1 MSFVFLALAEGEA
14 HNSERGPEQQEVPV
28 TRIPRIS
35 VVLALF
41 GASVG
46 VAPQRAE
53 AVPVGPKLTV
63 EVGEYIP
70 SNLIDLQGMY
80 PKTTVVNAGDSL
92 SFDFRGFHNVA
103 FRTDGKRVPF
113 LVPTTNPPTPVGT
126 VLDAAGKAFWFS
138 NAAPTLGFN
147 PAVFGPSANTVVDGV
162 HDVNSGLLQP
172 SFTASFPSPG
182 TFDYFCEI
190 HPFMN
195 GSVVVKPSGV
205 STPSG
210 TEQTAEGVEQLNR
223 DLNRA
228 LDAQA
233 ELKDGDHANAH
244 VAAITP
250 DNGDDH
256 HRGTTV
262 LVGSGTRKFSLLEF
276 FPVETTV
283 HIGETVKFQWEG
295 FNEPHTVTFGPEAL
309 RMHLEENLFGP
320 QGADPQGFFPS
331 EPPSNPPTKPQR
343 IDVSPTTHGD
353 GFANSGALFD
363 PPAGPAPHSF
373 KVRFTKRGRYDYEC
387 LIHAGMDGVINVV

>member
-1 MSFVFLALAEGEA
+1 M
-14 HNSERGPEQQEVPV
+14 

-35 VVLALF
+35 VVLALL

-46 VAPQRAE
+46 LPPQRAD
-53 AVPVGPKLTV
+53 AVPAGPKLTV
-63 EVGEYIP
+63 EVGGFIP
-70 SNLIDLQGMY
+70 GKLIDLQGMY
-80 PKTTVVNAGDSL
+80 PKTTVVNVGDSL

-103 FRTDGKRVPF
+103 FRANGQRVPF
-113 LVPTTNPPTPVGT
+113 LVPTSNPPTPVGT
-126 VLDAAGKAFWFS
+126 VLDAAGNPFWFS
-138 NAAPTLGFN
+138 NAAPTLNFN
-147 PAVFGPSANTVVDGV
+147 PLVAGPSANTVVDGA
-162 HDVNSGLLQP
+162 HDVNSGLPLGPPPPAPQP
-172 SFTASFPSPG
+172 PPFTASFPTPG
-182 TFDYFCEI
+182 TFSYFCEI

-195 GSVVVKPSGV
+195 GSVVVKPTGV

-210 TEQTAEGVEQLNR
+210 KDQMAEGVEQVNR
-223 DLNRA
+223 DADRA
-228 LDAQA
+228 LDAEA
-233 ELKDGDHANAH
+233 ELKDDDHADAD

-250 DNGDDH
+250 DNGDEH

-262 LVGSGTRKFSLLEF
+262 LVGSGTRRFSLLEF
-276 FPVETTV
+276 FPFETTV
-283 HIGETVKFQWEG
+283 HVGETVKFQWEG

-320 QGADPQGFFPS
+320 QGADPQGLFSS

-343 IDVSPTTHGD
+343 IEVSPTTHGN

>member
-1 MSFVFLALAEGEA
+1 M
-14 HNSERGPEQQEVPV
+14 

-35 VVLALF
+35 VVLVLL

-46 VAPQRAE
+46 VAPQGA
-53 AVPVGPKLTV
+53 AAAPTGPKLQV
-63 EVGEYIP
+63 EVGGFIP
-70 SNLIDLQGMY
+70 GKLIDLQGMY
-80 PKTTVVNAGDSL
+80 PKTTVVNAGDSV

-103 FRTDGKRVPF
+103 FRADGEPVPF
-113 LVPTTNPPTPVGT
+113 LIPTTNPPTPVGT
-126 VLDAAGKAFWFS
+126 VLDAAGDPFWFS
-138 NAAPTLGFN
+138 KVAPTLGFN
-147 PAVFGPSANTVVDGV
+147 PLVAGPSPDAVVDGL
-162 HDVNSGLLQP
+162 HDVNSGLPLGPPPPAPQP
-172 SFTASFPSPG
+172 PPFTASFPTPG
-182 TFDYFCEI
+182 TFNYFCEI

-195 GSVVVKPSGV
+195 GSVVVKPTGV

-210 TEQTAEGVEQLNR
+210 TEQMARGVEQTNR
-223 DLNRA
+223 DADRA
-228 LDAQA
+228 LDAEA
-233 ELKDGDHANAH
+233 ELNAGDHVHAH

-262 LVGSGTRKFSLLEF
+262 LVGWGTRRFSLLEF
-276 FPVETTV
+276 FPFETTV
-283 HIGETVKFQWEG
+283 HVGETVNFQWEG

-320 QGADPQGFFPS
+320 DGADPQGLFPS

-343 IDVSPTTHGD
+343 IEVSPTTHGD

-373 KVRFTKRGRYDYEC
+373 KVRFTKRGKYDYEC
-387 LIHAGMDGVINVV
+387 IIHAGMDGVINVV